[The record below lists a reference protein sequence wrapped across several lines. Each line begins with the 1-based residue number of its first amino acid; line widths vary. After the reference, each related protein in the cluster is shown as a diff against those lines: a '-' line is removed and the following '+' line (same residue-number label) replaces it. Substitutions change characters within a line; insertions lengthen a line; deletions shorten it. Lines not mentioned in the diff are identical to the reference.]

1 MAKSKNVRICR
12 QCGSRKTRVVDVRQY
27 SGIIRRMRL
36 CNTCKNKWTTVEID
50 EWWFDRMRAALYAA
64 EGMGK
69 DGDYK
74 QKYPRGIYRSQ
85 NVLETG
91 VGDAPLP
98 DGAGDVNAPGSSPV
112 G

>member
-85 NVLETG
+85 NVLEAG
-91 VGDAPLP
+91 VGDAPVS